1 VRNGS
6 VVNIR
11 NFYKTIIKQK
21 NTTQQKQHLKK
32 QQQHKIKQRTS
43 AIQAQTNPTK
53 LPLKYIKNPNANPMK
68 SRTKKS

>member
-1 VRNGS
+1 
-6 VVNIR
+6 VNIR

-32 QQQHKIKQRTS
+32 QQHKIKQRTS